1 MGRTKAQAA
10 KDFLDFLP
18 SIPGSDIQVYSDR
31 SKSEATDG
39 LAGAGSVTYQF
50 GIHIDRKSY
59 SLGKH
64 AEVFDAEASAAL
76 TRA

>member
-1 MGRTKAQAA
+1 MLTVPQG
-10 KDFLDFLP
+10 
-18 SIPGSDIQVYSDR
+18 DILVYSDG

-39 LAGAGSVTYQF
+39 STGAGSVTYQY
-50 GIHIDRKSY
+50 GLQVDRKAY

-76 TRA
+76 SGACTALSLLSARFATDL